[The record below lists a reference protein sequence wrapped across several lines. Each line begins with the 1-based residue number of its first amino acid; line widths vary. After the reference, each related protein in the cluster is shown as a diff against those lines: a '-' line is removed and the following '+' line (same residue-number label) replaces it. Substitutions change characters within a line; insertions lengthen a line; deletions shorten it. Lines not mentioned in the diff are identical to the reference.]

1 MTTGQRAM
9 ASALVLAD
17 DGRREGGRWRRNS
30 VDAIGES
37 ANSAWRARLKEAGI
51 ILDYAADL
59 AEQTTQRREQDM
71 SITMLDPIG
80 LRPIIVPDLGRD
92 ALIFTRHGL
101 VLLDADRIA
110 AKPDDVI
117 DQVIAAAMSTL
128 E

>member
-1 MTTGQRAM
+1 M
-9 ASALVLAD
+9 A
-17 DGRREGGRWRRNS
+17 GG
-30 VDAIGES
+30 DAIAS
-37 ANSAWRARLKEAGI
+37 TLLANQPIARGGLALKEAGI

>member
-1 MTTGQRAM
+1 
-9 ASALVLAD
+9 
-17 DGRREGGRWRRNS
+17 
-30 VDAIGES
+30 
-37 ANSAWRARLKEAGI
+37 
-51 ILDYAADL
+51 
-59 AEQTTQRREQDM
+59 
-71 SITMLDPIG
+71 MLDPIG